1 MLFPITLV
9 LFISPA
15 AAPEDGTNGRVS
27 VSTCTATSC
36 SAFVQALA
44 AASFTASMPEVSTVN
59 FSTMLFTTALKMLH
73 IRASVVHHVN
83 FGEVVAIVMAQYDG
97 HVVRHKLA
105 LHKAR
110 HAPVPFV

>member
-59 FSTMLFTTALKMLH
+59 FSTMLFTPALKMLH

-83 FGEVVAIVMAQYDG
+83 LGEVVAVIVRQCYRLF
-97 HVVRHKLA
+97 VRDKLA
-105 LHKAR
+105 LYKEGRA
-110 HAPVPFV
+110 AVSVD